1 MKERMS
7 YYKDY
12 LTLEKGLSENTI
24 NSYLSDLENLA
35 AYMDKENVDLQEI
48 NSLTIHK
55 YLISL
60 KNLDYKESSLSRV
73 LSSLKSFFSFLE
85 EEMIIAS
92 NPINDVERP
101 KMGFRLPE
109 VLSVKDIEK
118 ILKAPKADILG
129 LRDQAMLETL
139 YASGIRISE
148 LINLDMADL
157 NLDLSYIQ
165 CIGKGNKERIVPIGS
180 VAHGVLGKY
189 LDISRPKLLK
199 DYRVSKIFL
208 NSRGGPIS
216 RQGVWKIIKAYA
228 KEVGLEKKVSPHTFR
243 HSFATHLLENG
254 ADLRSVQEMLGHTD
268 ISTTQIY
275 THISKKHLYKIY
287 KTAHPRA

>member
-1 MKERMS
+1 MKENMS
-7 YYKDY
+7 YFKDY

-24 NSYLSDLENLA
+24 SSYLSDLESLA
-35 AYMDKENVDLQEI
+35 SYLENQKISFQNVD
-48 NSLTIHK
+48 SLIIHR

-60 KNLDYKESSLSRV
+60 KDRGYKESSLSRV
-73 LSSLKSFFSFLE
+73 LSSFKSFFSFLE
-85 EEMIIAS
+85 DEKIKKI
-92 NPINDVERP
+92 NPINDLERP

-109 VLSVKDIEK
+109 VLSVKEIER
-118 ILKAPKADILG
+118 ILNAPQADLLG
-129 LRDQAMLETL
+129 LRDRAMLETL

-165 CIGKGNKERIVPIGS
+165 CIGKGNKERIVPVGS
-180 VAHGVLGKY
+180 VAHQALEQY
-189 LDISRPKLLK
+189 LQIARPKLLK

-216 RQGVWKIIKAYA
+216 RQGVWKIIKGYA
-228 KEVGLEKKVSPHTFR
+228 QEAGLEKKVSPHTFR